1 MIMFKTL
8 KEGCSCSSKRLLD
21 VFCKSSSLL
30 CPNSGSGWINVEG
43 VGKRNKSVFQDRG
56 GGEEGGRAGLVKGL

>member
-21 VFCKSSSLL
+21 VFCKSSSLP
-30 CPNSGSGWINVEG
+30 CPNSGSGWRNVEG
-43 VGKRNKSVFQDRG
+43 VEKRNKSVFQDWVG
-56 GGEEGGRAGLVKGL
+56 SGVGLVKGL